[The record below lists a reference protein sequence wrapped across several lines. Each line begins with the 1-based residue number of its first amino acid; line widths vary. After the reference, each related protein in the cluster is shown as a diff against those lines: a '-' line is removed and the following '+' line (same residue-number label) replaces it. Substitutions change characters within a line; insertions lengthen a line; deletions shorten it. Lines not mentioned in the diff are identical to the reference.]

1 MHTFHSEQYL
11 PIPLEQ
17 AWEFFA
23 NPANLMVLT
32 DSKMK
37 MKMESENG
45 LTPIFTGK
53 VLKIT
58 VKLFGLFPSSFLSE
72 MTEVKAP
79 DYFIDTQLTGPFA
92 FWQHKHLLTEIEG
105 GTKIT
110 DEVTLKFPLGK
121 ETVHS
126 SQNHIF
132 EPHYHFNLKYNVVDF
147 WYFTA
152 QLILDK

>member
-79 DYFIDTQLTGPFA
+79 DYFIDKQLTGPFA

-110 DEVTLKFPLGK
+110 DDVTLKFPLGFIGVIAFHLFGK
-121 ETVHS
+121 KYL
-126 SQNHIF
+126 QKIF
-132 EPHYHFNLKYNVVDF
+132 AYRKLVLEKQFGVYKP
-147 WYFTA
+147 
-152 QLILDK
+152 